1 VNVLT
6 LALKDLR
13 MLARDRAGLF
23 WIVGFPTAF
32 ALFFG
37 AIFAGFSEPR
47 PSVLRIALVDLDRS
61 PLAAEYVE
69 RLGREPG
76 LYVESSDLTRARAK
90 VRAGHLDALVSV
102 RPGFAERVDW
112 YAYGQ
117 EVLRIEADPSR
128 RREAAYLQ
136 GLLLQVG
143 VASGV
148 EQQLLADPRESVRI
162 APLHSRLRQPTAA
175 ELVAPLAVLW
185 ALLGCAA
192 AFAISI
198 AQERRTGTLRRLRS
212 LAVSELTLIAG
223 KGLACW
229 TACMLVA
236 GLMLAMAMLIFGV
249 RPVAPASLACVVVA
263 LGFAFAGIMAALS
276 TLGRSERA
284 VAGAGWGTLLALGM
298 LGGVMAPRMVMPAWL
313 DAAGAFSPVRW
324 GLVALEQVLWRAGSV
339 REWAAP
345 CIALVITGFAGL
357 LLGTMVLR
365 RSEA

>member
-13 MLARDRAGLF
+13 MLARDRAALW
-23 WIVGFPTAF
+23 WIFGFPTAF

-37 AIFAGFSEPR
+37 AIFAGFAEPR
-47 PSVLRIALVDLDRS
+47 PAVLRIALVDLDRS
-61 PLAAEYVE
+61 PLAAEYVA
-69 RLGREPG
+69 RLAREPG
-76 LYVESSDLTRARAK
+76 LRVESASLEGARRE
-90 VRAGHLDALVSV
+90 VRAGHVDALVSV
-102 RPGFAERVDW
+102 LPGFAERVDW
-112 YAYGQ
+112 YAYGH

-143 VASGV
+143 VAGAV
-148 EQQLLADPRESVRI
+148 EQQLLADPRQAVRI
-162 APLHSRLRQPTAA
+162 TPLHARLRQPTAA
-175 ELVAPLAVLW
+175 ELVAPSAVLW

-198 AQERRTGTLRRLRS
+198 AQERRMGTLRRLRS

-229 TACMLVA
+229 AACMLVA
-236 GLMLAMAMLIFGV
+236 ALILAVAVVAFGV
-249 RPVAPASLACVVVA
+249 RPVAPFALACVVVA

-324 GLVALEQVLWRAGSV
+324 GLVALEQVLWRAGTLST
-339 REWAAP
+339 WAAP
-345 CIALVITGFAGL
+345 CSALVLTGLAGL